1 MQPFSHAF
9 IGISKVKIHAA
20 QKYFRTSQQ
29 GSCEAF
35 SATTL
40 QRRGTH
46 GLIESTWSLI
56 CGFNRTQTPS
66 PSFSENLF
74 IFFPVFLL
82 FFNEEKKIPMKSYT
96 VKPKSELLCSQF
108 CALPLRRSAMLAA
121 TSGTS
126 VVLLRIQSTADFSK
140 DRCNRVSWVGARTR
154 VSPDMS
160 RSPQIWRE
168 RQKHSSVP
176 GFRGFFNAPLPQA

>member
-66 PSFSENLF
+66 PVFLKIFFFPRVF
-74 IFFPVFLL
+74 IFI
-82 FFNEEKKIPMKSYT
+82 FFNEEKKF
-96 VKPKSELLCSQF
+96 L
-108 CALPLRRSAMLAA
+108 
-121 TSGTS
+121 
-126 VVLLRIQSTADFSK
+126 
-140 DRCNRVSWVGARTR
+140 
-154 VSPDMS
+154 
-160 RSPQIWRE
+160 
-168 RQKHSSVP
+168 
-176 GFRGFFNAPLPQA
+176 